1 MGTVTRPRE
10 ASSLGSPTVLKMLHF
25 LILAAKSS
33 TANVPKSAADKSL
46 SLEWGLVLIALIIG
60 LAITLMPPKRTYEVK
75 KQKEE

>member
-1 MGTVTRPRE
+1 
-10 ASSLGSPTVLKMLHF
+10 MLHF

-33 TANVPKSAADKSL
+33 TANAPVTPADKSL
-46 SLEWGLVLIALIIG
+46 SLEWGLVLLGLVIG